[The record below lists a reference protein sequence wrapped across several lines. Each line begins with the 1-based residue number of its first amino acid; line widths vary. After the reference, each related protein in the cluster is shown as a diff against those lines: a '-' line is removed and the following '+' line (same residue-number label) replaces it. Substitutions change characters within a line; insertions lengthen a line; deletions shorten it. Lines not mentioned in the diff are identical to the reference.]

1 VYTTEAEFI
10 YSKPVIDQTPDF
22 DYLQVCARRQAQGAA
37 VIKLGFTPQV
47 SPALALKMKRQE
59 AVVQALQ
66 RYPSKKAPTAA
77 ELNKR
82 TFDKALEKV
91 SEEAR
96 RRYARYG
103 RKLEFVQDD
112 EITAER
118 GGGPAWVA
126 APLEVRPRP
135 EDPMRVTVRSPVLY
149 TPLDALPRFAGMCYM
164 KLLTPAQAM
173 EWIMH
178 DAYVSSP
185 LGR

>member
-1 VYTTEAEFI
+1 MYSTEPEFI
-10 YSKPVIDQTPDF
+10 YSKPFIDQTPDF
-22 DYLQVCARRQAQGAA
+22 DYLQVAARRQPEAA
-37 VIKLGFTPQV
+37 IRIGFTKQT

-82 TFDKALEKV
+82 TFDKALERV
-91 SEEAR
+91 PEEAR
-96 RRYARYG
+96 RRYERYG
-103 RKLEFVQDD
+103 RKLEFVLDD

-173 EWIMH
+173 EWILH
-178 DAYVSSP
+178 DAYVTP
-185 LGR
+185 TPRR